1 MHNVIG
7 LLMYHGMCNTC
18 NSNFYVE
25 LHVHCVLEAGAGNA
39 AGPYTHVGK
48 LSGQLTVERMMK
60 VVVPVVLAVASEGI
74 EGDPVT
80 TSSTCNN

>member
-1 MHNVIG
+1 MYNAIG
-7 LLMYHGMCNTC
+7 LLMNHGMCN

-39 AGPYTHVGK
+39 AGPCTHVGK

-80 TSSTCNN
+80 TSSNN